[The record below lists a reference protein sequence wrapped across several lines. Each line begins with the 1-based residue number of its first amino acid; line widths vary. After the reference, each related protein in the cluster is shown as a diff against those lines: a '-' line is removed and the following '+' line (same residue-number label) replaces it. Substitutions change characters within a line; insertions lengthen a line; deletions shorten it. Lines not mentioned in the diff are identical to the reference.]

1 MGYNLEASQTGPV
14 AIINSRN
21 GRLCPLLRVNF
32 FCYLS
37 DKVISERTDIVYE
50 FGPFRLE
57 PKEHRLLRAGRSVP
71 LTGKA
76 FDTLRV
82 LLERHG
88 TLVPKTDLMSAVWP
102 ETTVEENNLDRNIS
116 MVRKALEEKTTG
128 QQYIETVPR
137 IGYRFVAEVKQ
148 VEQPGP
154 APLHSRMAGQVRSER
169 PTQLQQIGFCT
180 AEDGVR
186 IAYATAS
193 AGPPLVKAANW
204 LNHLEF
210 EWESPVW
217 RHWVKELVRHHRLV
231 RYDERGCGLS
241 DWEVKDVSFDAWLR
255 DLETVVSTLALDR
268 FALLGLSQGAAIAIA
283 YAVKHPEKVSHL
295 VLYGG
300 YARGWA
306 KRGSQEEIERRH
318 ALNTLIRLGWG
329 RDHSAFRQM
338 WTTLYIP
345 EGTLEQMQWFNDLQ
359 RISASP
365 ENALRV
371 SDVCGQIDVLDL
383 LPQVQVPT
391 LVFHCDHDAA
401 VPFQEGR
408 LIAAN
413 IAGAKFVPLAS
424 RNHVLLGFEPAW
436 EVFLRELGEFLGWR

>member
-1 MGYNLEASQTGPV
+1 LA
-14 AIINSRN
+14 
-21 GRLCPLLRVNF
+21 RLIF
-32 FCYLS
+32 FCYFS
-37 DKVISERTDIVYE
+37 DKVISERKNVVYE

-57 PKEHRLLRAGRSVP
+57 LREHRLVLEGRSIP

-76 FDTLRV
+76 FDTLCV

-88 TLVPKTDLMSAVWP
+88 NLVPKQDLMNAVWS

-116 MVRKALEEKTTG
+116 ALRKALGDRGTNR
-128 QQYIETVPR
+128 QYIETVPR
-137 IGYRFVAEVKQ
+137 MGYRFVADVKQ
-148 VEQPGP
+148 TEPPLPVLRQSALP
-154 APLHSRMAGQVRSER
+154 AQTRSER
-169 PTQLQQIGFCT
+169 PAQLQQIGFCT

-186 IAYATAS
+186 IAYATAG
-193 AGPPLVKAANW
+193 AGLPLVKAANW

-217 RHWVKELVRHHRLV
+217 CHWVGELVRHHRLV

-241 DWEVKDVSFDAWLR
+241 DWEVKDLSFDAWVR

-283 YAVKHPEKVSHL
+283 YAVKYPGKVSHL

-300 YARGWA
+300 YARGWR
-306 KRGSQEEIERRH
+306 KRGSLEEIERKR

-329 RDHSAFRQM
+329 HDHPAFRQM

-345 EGTLEQMQWFNDLQ
+345 EGTREQMQWFNDLQ

-365 ENALRV
+365 ENAVRV
-371 SDVCGQIDVLDL
+371 SEVCGQIDVVDL
-383 LPQVQVPT
+383 LPRVQVPT
-391 LVFHCDHDAA
+391 IVFHCDQDAA

-413 IAGAKFVPLAS
+413 IAGAKFVPLVS
-424 RNHVLLGFEPAW
+424 RNHVLLGSEPAW
-436 EVFLRELGEFLGWR
+436 HVFLKELSEFLGWQ